1 MGRQACGPG
10 WQPGR
15 DWPWGGG
22 VLSISQ
28 PALLCSL
35 RVGSGGGAL
44 ALPSPHPLGP
54 HPNPP
59 PEGHFSGS
67 FSFPGRQWGGGKL
80 PGWEEG
86 LGADPGATGQPWR
99 NGCSSSEVSADLMI
113 SPPPSLHAAERGGTL
128 GPGGAFPGEGRDL

>member
-1 MGRQACGPG
+1 MWAWLAAWQGLALGWGRTEHLPACSSLFPE
-10 WQPGR
+10 
-15 DWPWGGG
+15 GGEW
-22 VLSISQ
+22 
-28 PALLCSL
+28 
-35 RVGSGGGAL
+35 GGAL

-67 FSFPGRQWGGGKL
+67 FSFPGRQGGGGKL